1 MKIRLTP
8 GQLRAVAR
16 PVITVLARTWRFEL
30 PAHSDLAD
38 AVRAGKAAVV
48 IACWHEELLPLLWHG
63 RGFGMGI
70 VVSGSR
76 DGEYA
81 AQLAEG
87 FGYKPLR
94 GSSSRRG
101 ARVLLEAVRELQAG
115 TSVTFT
121 PDGPRGPRRVFKPGA
136 ALAAQHAGV
145 PLVPVRATPVPAW
158 RLRSWDRFAIPKPGA
173 LVRVAYG
180 EPIQVGPGSEGVS
193 EAAAEA
199 QQALN
204 LLGAAA

>member
-8 GQLRAVAR
+8 AQLRLVAR
-16 PVITVLARTWRFEL
+16 PVITLLARTWRFEVPPTSEL
-30 PAHSDLAD
+30 EE
-38 AVRAGKAAVV
+38 AVRGGQAAVV
-48 IACWHEELLPLLWHG
+48 LACWHEELLPLLWHG
-63 RGFGMGI
+63 RGFGMGV

-81 AQLAEG
+81 AQIAEG
-87 FGYKPLR
+87 FGYRPLR

-145 PLVPVRATPVPAW
+145 PLVPIRATPARAW
-158 RLRSWDRFAIPKPGA
+158 RLRSWDRFAIPRPGTV
-173 LVRVAYG
+173 VRVAYG
-180 EPIQVGPGSEGVS
+180 EPIQVGPGSDGVS
-193 EAAAEA
+193 EAAEVAER
-199 QQALN
+199 ALN
-204 LLGAAA
+204 MLGAAA